1 MSSEIGSPLLVSV
14 DDDCGEIRKAFVLG
28 GLGNCGEFKLHI
40 SRSCVVR
47 ENDDNELLSD
57 VEEKSPSVEM
67 MKPVIKSEVSPS
79 PTRTRKGYG
88 LKTWRRIKRD
98 VSKVGESSV
107 DSGKMV
113 MQELSSSI
121 MHPNKRSQVYAGR
134 HQKIEDSVSSTNHVD
149 GRLDVFNLLGD
160 RGRVMGPSVD
170 AGKDLENIED
180 SSIKSLTAASFSGIN
195 YEMPNVVGTP
205 AEKTR
210 MKSLSGKNLTYS
222 VKRGQGKGEQARIE
236 KEDSLSSIES
246 DSRSSNFVFV
256 QGSYATSNGI
266 QSDRPVHCDGENED
280 ELQGSE
286 QKVMNGLPG
295 GYGREKEGA
304 HEDILPK
311 HSSVEI
317 QNEKREKLVSSSD
330 QDPLVESTFVLKNAQ
345 ESLEKELLKFK
356 DISEPTSIKYS
367 VLDTQPEVADIRA
380 KFQETRQLPS
390 SEGVQYFPPTVQSEM
405 VDRDVQSELEHLFMQ
420 RIEAEVEYV
429 VISRMV
435 QNLRVGAVLEQTQI
449 LLKCGDKAVMLKK
462 ESRKRENCEDIASA
476 DETLKQQKRVCMN
489 TSYSFILLLLLLLI
503 LGVFIFQ
510 FSPDYVEVV
519 PT

>member
-1 MSSEIGSPLLVSV
+1 MSLEIGSPLLVSV

-28 GLGNCGEFKLHI
+28 GLGNCGEFKVHI

-121 MHPNKRSQVYAGR
+121 VHPNKRTQVYAGR
-134 HQKIEDSVSSTNHVD
+134 HQKIEDFVSSKNPVD

-160 RGRVMGPSVD
+160 HGRVMGPSVD

-180 SSIKSLTAASFSGIN
+180 SSSKSLAAASFSGI
-195 YEMPNVVGTP
+195 
-205 AEKTR
+205 K
-210 MKSLSGKNLTYS
+210 YS

-266 QSDRPVHCDGENED
+266 QSDRPVHCDGVNED

-286 QKVMNGLPG
+286 RKVMNGL
-295 GYGREKEGA
+295 
-304 HEDILPK
+304 
-311 HSSVEI
+311 
-317 QNEKREKLVSSSD
+317 
-330 QDPLVESTFVLKNAQ
+330 
-345 ESLEKELLKFK
+345 
-356 DISEPTSIKYS
+356 
-367 VLDTQPEVADIRA
+367 
-380 KFQETRQLPS
+380 
-390 SEGVQYFPPTVQSEM
+390 
-405 VDRDVQSELEHLFMQ
+405 
-420 RIEAEVEYV
+420 
-429 VISRMV
+429 SRW
-435 QNLRVGAVLEQTQI
+435 LW
-449 LLKCGDKAVMLKK
+449 
-462 ESRKRENCEDIASA
+462 
-476 DETLKQQKRVCMN
+476 
-489 TSYSFILLLLLLLI
+489 
-503 LGVFIFQ
+503 
-510 FSPDYVEVV
+510 
-519 PT
+519 